1 MFDPHGVIDDQQMAR
16 VGWRPHEHIS
26 LATAAVTACQI
37 VCMSVRPARRHD
49 VFTPINKS
57 V

>member
-1 MFDPHGVIDDQQMAR
+1 MFDPHGVIDDQQLAR